1 MRFSLYTPMRPT
13 IIRRWKK
20 TAVPTIRN
28 RRPDHHQVGIPVP
41 LRTAAAVLIP
51 VPAVETRHLQIQV
64 AAAPVP
70 EESHPAAVIRIPAER
85 VLPAAAPIQ
94 AVRTH
99 LVMTIHP
106 VMRTHPVTSLR
117 PAAKTHPVKGPL
129 RAERPAT
136 IPVSPARTTSP
147 DPVLRQSPA
156 RFCRRANLLRTLR
169 ICRRPLIPVPQHS
182 KRQQNQDLT
191 ATQLQGLSTPTAQTR
206 SAPHRRPADW
216 VQKPA
221 KTATPSSA
229 RSQRH

>member
-1 MRFSLYTPMRPT
+1 MRPLYRT
-13 IIRRWKK
+13 GRKSMSKRYRSLILILSI
-20 TAVPTIRN
+20 AVMVFLSGYAVQPVYADETDNNPTVEEN
-28 RRPDHHQVGIPVP
+28 GGRRPDHQQVGIPVP
-41 LRTAAAVLIP
+41 LRTAAVALIP

-85 VLPAAAPIQ
+85 VLPAATPIQ

-117 PAAKTHPVKGPL
+117 PVAKTHPAKGPL

-156 RFCRRANLLRTLR
+156 PF
-169 ICRRPLIPVPQHS
+169 
-182 KRQQNQDLT
+182 
-191 ATQLQGLSTPTAQTR
+191 
-206 SAPHRRPADW
+206 
-216 VQKPA
+216 
-221 KTATPSSA
+221 
-229 RSQRH
+229 